1 MWIRMKTNARGP
13 DLRYDAGAEVDAPL
27 RIAAAMVSGGF
38 AVPLEVP
45 EVKADL
51 PVPEPPAENVPE
63 PPAVETAAAPPAEE
77 KAIRPAAK
85 PRQAAAKK
93 RR

>member
-1 MWIRMKTNARGP
+1 MKTNARGP

-45 EVKADL
+45 EVKADP
-51 PVPEPPAENVPE
+51 PVPEPPDLEEEQA
-63 PPAVETAAAPPAEE
+63 PAVETAAAAPAEE
-77 KAIRPAAK
+77 NAVRPAAK
-85 PRQAAAKK
+85 PRQAGAKK